1 MKTHRY
7 VLTLAAAMSA
17 ANVQAQTSMAA
28 VLDEANISQCRSE
41 LIGAADAII
50 GKNIHRLFLP
60 PLQTEQEMPAIT
72 GIIAFHD
79 RHAQVRF
86 QAQMAD
92 GVCRI
97 NVRETYTFSDACPTI
112 RTEVFK
118 RWDLI
123 GQLDEY
129 TWVLKKVKRVR
140 YPQTA
145 YLSDAIRSQTSCLVS
160 VDSDITAADLVKAEE
175 H

>member
-1 MKTHRY
+1 MKINKSLL
-7 VLTLAAAMSA
+7 VLAVVMSA
-17 ANVQAQTSMAA
+17 VNVYAETSMET

-41 LIGAADAII
+41 LIAAADAVI
-50 GKNIHRLFLP
+50 GKNVHRLYLP
-60 PLQTEQEMPAIT
+60 PLQLGQDMPAVT

-86 QAQMAD
+86 QAQAVD

-97 NVRETYTFSDACPTI
+97 NVRETYVFSDPCPTI

-118 RWDLI
+118 RWDML
-123 GQLDEY
+123 GKLDDY
-129 TWVLKKVKRVR
+129 TWVLKKAKRVR

-145 YLSDAIRSQTSCLVS
+145 YLSDAIRGHTNCLVT
-160 VDSDITAADLVKAEE
+160 VDSDISAADLAKAEE

>member
-1 MKTHRY
+1 MTANKCI
-7 VLTLAAAMSA
+7 VGLVALMSA
-17 ANVQAQTSMAA
+17 ASIHAETSMAT
-28 VLDEANISQCRSE
+28 VLDEAGINQCRSE

-50 GKNIHRLFLP
+50 GKNIHRLYLP
-60 PLQTEQEMPAIT
+60 PLQAEQDMPAIA

-86 QAQMAD
+86 QAQIAD

-118 RWDLI
+118 RWEML
-123 GQLDEY
+123 GKLDDY
-129 TWVLKKVKRVR
+129 TWVLNKAKRVR
-140 YPQTA
+140 FPQTA
-145 YLSDAIRSQTSCLVS
+145 YLSDAIRNHTSCLVT
-160 VDSDITAADLVKAEE
+160 VDSDITAADLAKAEE

>member
-1 MKTHRY
+1 MMVASVH
-7 VLTLAAAMSA
+7 AE
-17 ANVQAQTSMAA
+17 TSMAT

-41 LIGAADAII
+41 LIAAADAVI
-50 GKNIHRLFLP
+50 GKNIHRLYLP
-60 PLQTEQEMPAIT
+60 PLQVGQDMPAIA
-72 GIIAFHD
+72 GIIAYHD

-92 GVCRI
+92 GLCRI
-97 NVRETYTFSDACPTI
+97 NVRESYTFSDACPTI

-118 RWDLI
+118 RWDLL
-123 GQLDEY
+123 GKLDEY
-129 TWVLKKVKRVR
+129 TWVLQKAKRVR

-145 YLSDAIRSQTSCLVS
+145 YLSDAIRSHTSCLVT
-160 VDSDITAADLVKAEE
+160 VDSDITAADLAKAEE